1 MKSQPVEFSVETDP
15 PDETD
20 LRILTILQEDARA
33 SNAEIGRRVGM
44 STSTVFERIRK
55 LEARG
60 VIRSYETRIDP
71 RAVGVDVTAF
81 VFIEAVE
88 IGREDE
94 VEAALLAMPEIQEI
108 HKIAGEDA
116 FIVKIKT
123 KDNETLGRVLREGVE
138 RAGVRS
144 IKTTIVLATA
154 RERQMIPLPGAD

>member
-1 MKSQPVEFSVETDP
+1 MQNQFVEPSFEADP

-20 LRILTILQEDARA
+20 LRILAVLQEDARA
-33 SNAEIGRRVGM
+33 SNAEIGRSLGL

-60 VIRSYETRIDP
+60 VIWGYETRINP
-71 RAVGVDVTAF
+71 RAVGVGVTAF
-81 VFIEAVE
+81 VFIEAME
-88 IGREDE
+88 IAKEDE
-94 VEAALLAMPEIQEI
+94 VETALLAMPEIQEI

-123 KDNETLGRVLREGVE
+123 TDNETLGRVLREGVE
-138 RAGVRS
+138 HAGVRS

-154 RERQMIPLPGAD
+154 RERQMIPIPGTD

>member
-1 MKSQPVEFSVETDP
+1 MQNQSVEHPFEADP

-20 LRILTILQEDARA
+20 LRILAVLQEDARA
-33 SNAEIGRRVGM
+33 SNAEVGRSLGL

-55 LEARG
+55 LGARG
-60 VIRSYETRIDP
+60 VIRGYETRINP
-71 RAVGVDVTAF
+71 RAVGVGVTAF
-81 VFIEAVE
+81 AFIEALE
-88 IGREDE
+88 IGKEDE

-123 KDNETLGRVLREGVE
+123 MDNETLGRVLREGVE

-154 RERQMIPLPGAD
+154 RERQRIPLPGAD